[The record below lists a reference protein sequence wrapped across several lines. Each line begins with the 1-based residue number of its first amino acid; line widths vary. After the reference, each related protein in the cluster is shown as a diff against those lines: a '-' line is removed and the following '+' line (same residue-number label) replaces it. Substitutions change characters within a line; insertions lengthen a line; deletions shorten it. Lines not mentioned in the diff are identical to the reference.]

1 MDIVST
7 MIQTEIDAYDKAACH
22 QNNMDVELGNKAAGK
37 SASESDSDS
46 SDLSESDSE
55 PSFSPRIIHGSL
67 RPPCSLAKL
76 ETSHSSDRAFRNI
89 KTKLSAALA
98 KQLNIAR
105 VTLRA
110 SDTVSYR

>member
-7 MIQTEIDAYDKAACH
+7 VIRTEIDLYDEALKH
-22 QNNMDVELGNKAAGK
+22 QQERAENFVDGSNPTDESETDSQAGEDLG
-37 SASESDSDS
+37 
-46 SDLSESDSE
+46 
-55 PSFSPRIIHGSL
+55 SPRVIHGSL

>member
-7 MIQTEIDAYDKAACH
+7 MIRTEIDAYDARH
-22 QNNMDVELGNKAAGK
+22 QNNTGVELKNKAVDE
-37 SASESDSDS
+37 SESESGS